1 MEKKTKLVYDF
12 IVACQQIR
20 KVTPTY
26 KEIAVGLGMRSK
38 SNIFR
43 YIRRL
48 EKMGAIEMQP
58 KKMRT
63 IRLTNRVVNEIT
75 KL

>member
-43 YIRRL
+43 YIRKL

-63 IRLTNRVVNEIT
+63 IRLTNKVVNEIT

>member
-20 KVTPTY
+20 KITPSY
-26 KEIAVGLGMRSK
+26 RELAIGLGMQSK

-48 EKMGAIEMQP
+48 EKMGAIETQP

-63 IRLTNRVVNEIT
+63 IRLTNKSVNDII

>member
-20 KVTPTY
+20 RVTPTY

-43 YIRRL
+43 YIRIL

-58 KKMRT
+58 QKMRT
-63 IRLTNRVVNEIT
+63 IRLTNRVVNEVT

>member
-26 KEIAVGLGMRSK
+26 KEIAVGLGMKSK

-43 YIRRL
+43 YIHRL
-48 EKMGAIEMQP
+48 QKMGAIEMQP

-63 IRLTNRVVNEIT
+63 IKLTNRVVNEIT
-75 KL
+75 KI

>member
-1 MEKKTKLVYDF
+1 MEKKTKLVYEF
-12 IVACQQIR
+12 IVACQQLR

-26 KEIAVGLGMRSK
+26 REIAIGLGMKSK

-48 EKMGAIEMQP
+48 EQMGAIEMQP

-63 IRLTNRVVNEIT
+63 IKLTNKVVNEIT

>member
-26 KEIAVGLGMRSK
+26 KEIAIGLGMKSK

-48 EKMGAIEMQP
+48 EKMGAIEMEP

-63 IRLTNRVVNEIT
+63 IRLTNKVVNEVI

>member
-63 IRLTNRVVNEIT
+63 IRLTNRVVSEIT

>member
-20 KVTPTY
+20 KITPSY
-26 KEIAVGLGMRSK
+26 REIAIGLGMKSK

-43 YIRRL
+43 YIRKL
-48 EKMGAIEMQP
+48 EKMGAIETQP

-63 IRLTNRVVNEIT
+63 IKLTNKVVSDIV

>member
-1 MEKKTKLVYDF
+1 MEKKTKLVYEF
-12 IVACQQIR
+12 IVACQQLR

-26 KEIAVGLGMRSK
+26 REIAIGLGMKSK

-48 EKMGAIEMQP
+48 EQMGAIEMQP

-63 IRLTNRVVNEIT
+63 IKLTNKVVNEIT
-75 KL
+75 RL

>member
-20 KVTPTY
+20 KITPSY
-26 KEIAVGLGMRSK
+26 REIAIGLGMKSK

-43 YIRRL
+43 YIR
-48 EKMGAIEMQP
+48 
-58 KKMRT
+58 
-63 IRLTNRVVNEIT
+63 